1 MTRRFLPLLIF
12 LGLLVLLAVG
22 LTLNPR
28 ELPSALIGKDVPE
41 FTLPSLTQNQPEVSA
56 GDFKDKVWVM
66 NVWASWCVACQ
77 DEHELLLSWK
87 LPEGV
92 PLVGLNYKDHPK
104 AARDW
109 LRDMGGDP
117 YSAIAVD
124 TVGKTGIDLGI
135 YGVPETFV
143 IDRNGKILLRHT
155 GSLTQQSMLSKI
167 MPAVEKAL
175 KS

>member
-1 MTRRFLPLLIF
+1 MTRRFLPLFAF
-12 LGLLVLLAVG
+12 LAVLVLLAVG

-41 FTLPSLTQNQPEVSA
+41 FTLPALDRNLPPVSPD
-56 GDFKDKVWVM
+56 DFNGQVWVM

-77 DEHELLLSWK
+77 AEHGLLLSWK

-92 PLVGLNYKDHPK
+92 QLVGLNYKDHPK

-109 LRDMGGDP
+109 LQDMGGDP
-117 YSAIAVD
+117 YQAIAVD

-143 IDRNGKILLRHT
+143 IDRAGKILLRHT
-155 GSLTQQSMLSKI
+155 GALTEQSMLAKV
-167 MPAVEKAL
+167 MPAVNKAL
-175 KS
+175 EQ

>member
-12 LGLLVLLAVG
+12 AGVLILLAIG

-28 ELPSALIGKDVPE
+28 ELPSALIGKPVPE
-41 FTLPSLTQNQPEVSA
+41 FTLPALAHDQPAVNAS
-56 GDFKDKVWVM
+56 DFKGQVWVM

-77 DEHELLLSWK
+77 DEHDLLLSWR

-92 PLVGLNYKDHPK
+92 ALVGLNYKDHPK

-117 YSAIAVD
+117 YTAVAVD
-124 TVGKTGIDLGI
+124 TEGKTGIDLGI

-143 IDRNGKILLRHT
+143 IGRDGKILLRHT
-155 GSLTQQSMLSKI
+155 GALSQQSMLAKV
-167 MPAVEKAL
+167 MPAVNEAL
-175 KS
+175 KP